1 MPKKII
7 QFVNQSAI
15 LFSKFLDSLSKL
27 SKILRNSKI
36 QTRLITSFLIL
47 SILPLAITGIVS
59 YKKSSSAISDKID
72 TYSAQVISQL
82 GKNLGIELEKYYN
95 LTTDIKLDKPTIQD
109 NLEQLSG
116 AEDFKSL
123 KISQDITSFLS
134 LKILSNNNIQ
144 AASIFTDDEVVIST
158 GAFSLDKVILAN
170 IIKDIKARSGKN
182 TIFHHESNIIL
193 GSSIRSLST
202 GGTLGVFI
210 LVIKDSVLSN
220 IFKTVDLGDGSDIYI
235 LDAKGTLISNKSNT
249 DTGKIIKETNLIN
262 VVSKISD
269 SKPVV
274 KPMKL
279 NGSNDLVAISKLL
292 ESSDWCVV
300 AAIPFSYLNKETN
313 DILISIVLVGLLFLI
328 LALIASFI
336 ISRSISEPL
345 KGLIKLMKEAK
356 NGNLAITIRD
366 KSKDEIG
373 EVLVNFND
381 MLSNI
386 RSLVT
391 KVNIS
396 AQKVLENS
404 NKISTSSE
412 QSYIASEQISHTIQE
427 IAKGSS
433 DQANDISQGMQYMS
447 NLSDGIS
454 LVGSDMSKVLDSV
467 ENTKQLSETA
477 LIAVKSLN
485 DKAIHTNSVSEKIV
499 TDINILNNDTKEIKK
514 IVKVIVG
521 IAEQTNLLSLNAAI
535 EAARAGEAGRGFAVV
550 ADEVKKL
557 ADQSKEASILINN
570 IIGNIQQK
578 TEVTVDA
585 ANNASVIIKQQM
597 DSVIETDNAF
607 KTILTAM
614 SSISGGIESMS
625 NSVNGM
631 ISLKDKTMGVIE
643 NISAIAEESAA
654 TSQEVSASTEEQ
666 MAGAEV
672 LSNLGKELTAMAE
685 ELNNAILIFKV

>member
-1 MPKKII
+1 
-7 QFVNQSAI
+7 
-15 LFSKFLDSLSKL
+15 
-27 SKILRNSKI
+27 
-36 QTRLITSFLIL
+36 
-47 SILPLAITGIVS
+47 
-59 YKKSSSAISDKID
+59 
-72 TYSAQVISQL
+72 
-82 GKNLGIELEKYYN
+82 
-95 LTTDIKLDKPTIQD
+95 
-109 NLEQLSG
+109 
-116 AEDFKSL
+116 
-123 KISQDITSFLS
+123 
-134 LKILSNNNIQ
+134 
-144 AASIFTDDEVVIST
+144 
-158 GAFSLDKVILAN
+158 
-170 IIKDIKARSGKN
+170 
-182 TIFHHESNIIL
+182 
-193 GSSIRSLST
+193 
-202 GGTLGVFI
+202 
-210 LVIKDSVLSN
+210 
-220 IFKTVDLGDGSDIYI
+220 
-235 LDAKGTLISNKSNT
+235 
-249 DTGKIIKETNLIN
+249 
-262 VVSKISD
+262 
-269 SKPVV
+269 
-274 KPMKL
+274 
-279 NGSNDLVAISKLL
+279 
-292 ESSDWCVV
+292 
-300 AAIPFSYLNKETN
+300 
-313 DILISIVLVGLLFLI
+313 
-328 LALIASFI
+328 
-336 ISRSISEPL
+336 
-345 KGLIKLMKEAK
+345 
-356 NGNLAITIRD
+356 
-366 KSKDEIG
+366 
-373 EVLVNFND
+373 
-381 MLSNI
+381 
-386 RSLVT
+386 
-391 KVNIS
+391 
-396 AQKVLENS
+396 
-404 NKISTSSE
+404 
-412 QSYIASEQISHTIQE
+412 
-427 IAKGSS
+427 
-433 DQANDISQGMQYMS
+433 
-447 NLSDGIS
+447 
-454 LVGSDMSKVLDSV
+454 MSKVLDSV